1 MTLTCGFGL
10 DLCVVCGNA
19 YTEHRQHT
27 DIHRSPKTLPTGNFG
42 EMFQA
47 LGFGLLL
54 PLISYYAQAATG
66 VLCRRLCS
74 YPNYCC
80 NSPPPLPSRPAS
92 AHHTNSSGSGAC
104 PPVSLMLIPVTALLV
119 SAPLHHRL
127 EDSFFH
133 QCVFKKIGGIRHPRV
148 PEHLRRLDPRRH
160 GARLRRHPPHRRFR
174 PADS

>member
-1 MTLTCGFGL
+1 MEANRPIYKTRIGASQLIASAFFLTPLILGQAIAFFIDETFFWSAGLLTLTCGVGL

-47 LGFGLLL
+47 LGLGLLL
-54 PLISYYAQAATG
+54 PRIGYLAQAATG

-74 YPNYCC
+74 YPIYCC

-92 AHHTNSSGSGAC
+92 AHNQL
-104 PPVSLMLIPVTALLV
+104 VWFRSLRALL
-119 SAPLHHRL
+119 
-127 EDSFFH
+127 
-133 QCVFKKIGGIRHPRV
+133 
-148 PEHLRRLDPRRH
+148 
-160 GARLRRHPPHRRFR
+160 
-174 PADS
+174 